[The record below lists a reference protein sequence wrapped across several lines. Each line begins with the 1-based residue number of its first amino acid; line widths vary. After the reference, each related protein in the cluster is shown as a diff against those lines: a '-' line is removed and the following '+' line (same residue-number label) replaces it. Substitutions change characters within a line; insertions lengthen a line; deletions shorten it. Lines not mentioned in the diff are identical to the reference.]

1 MWDKLHVELYTE
13 NTSGQEVITVTAGG
27 RTTSL
32 TVNVIDESVM
42 NEEEENR
49 SWKTHGEQ
57 SFTTYQ
63 YVIHNSWCRSKQMK
77 SCWHF

>member
-42 NEEEENR
+42 NEEE
-49 SWKTHGEQ
+49 
-57 SFTTYQ
+57 
-63 YVIHNSWCRSKQMK
+63 
-77 SCWHF
+77 